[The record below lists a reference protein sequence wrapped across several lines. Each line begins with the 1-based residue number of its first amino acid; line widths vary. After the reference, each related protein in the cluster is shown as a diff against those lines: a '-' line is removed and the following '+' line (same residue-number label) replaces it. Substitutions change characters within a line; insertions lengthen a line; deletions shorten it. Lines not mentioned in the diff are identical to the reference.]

1 MAPQWSNPMAR
12 KQETPASTA
21 DAKNPVSTV
30 DSTDGPPEGD
40 SLLSPAAA
48 HPPASG
54 DPGDSGDS
62 GAPATAR
69 APAEGS
75 GVVPAQGQ
83 AVAGT
88 GSDVVTG
95 DQGASS
101 GIAATD
107 AALSEDASQ
116 AASTLA
122 DSSTSADQLAQ
133 EGQANPN
140 PATLQIYPLRSYMD
154 EGELRRRGGPA
165 YTVPR
170 RHAEELVQRNLAS
183 LEPLK
188 E

>member
-1 MAPQWSNPMAR
+1 MAR

-21 DAKNPVSTV
+21 DAKNPVSPV
-30 DSTDGPPEGD
+30 DSTDGPPEGGT
-40 SLLSPAAA
+40 LLSPAAA
-48 HPPASG
+48 PLPAS
-54 DPGDSGDS
+54 GDSGDS
-62 GAPATAR
+62 GETGAPATAP

-75 GVVPAQGQ
+75 GVVLAEGQ

-95 DQGASS
+95 DQVASS
-101 GIAATD
+101 GIAAND
-107 AALSEDASQ
+107 AALSEDTSQ
-116 AASTLA
+116 AAAALA
-122 DSSTSADQLAQ
+122 DSGTRADQLAQ
-133 EGQANPN
+133 EGQVNPN

>member
-1 MAPQWSNPMAR
+1 MAR

-21 DAKNPVSTV
+21 AAKDPVSAV
-30 DSTDGPPEGD
+30 ASTDGPPEGD

-48 HPPASG
+48 PLPASG
-54 DPGDSGDS
+54 DSDDSGDT
-62 GAPATAR
+62 GAPATAP
-69 APAEGS
+69 APAGS
-75 GVVPAQGQ
+75 GVVPAEGQ

-122 DSSTSADQLAQ
+122 DSSTSADQLSQ
-133 EGQANPN
+133 EGQVNPN

-170 RHAEELVQRNLAS
+170 RHAEELVLRNLAS

>member
-1 MAPQWSNPMAR
+1 MAR

-21 DAKNPVSTV
+21 DVKDPASTV
-30 DSTDGPPEGD
+30 DSSGGSSETAGSP
-40 SLLSPAAA
+40 LSPGAA
-48 HPPASG
+48 PLQASV
-54 DPGDSGDS
+54 DPGGSGDS
-62 GAPATAR
+62 GAPATA
-69 APAEGS
+69 PGSAESS
-75 GVVPAQGQ
+75 GVVSAEGQ

-88 GSDVVTG
+88 GPDVVTG
-95 DQGASS
+95 DSGASS
-101 GIAATD
+101 GIAAPYVT
-107 AALSEDASQ
+107 LSEDASQ
-116 AASTLA
+116 AASALA
-122 DSSTSADQLAQ
+122 DSSNGAEQLAT

>member
-1 MAPQWSNPMAR
+1 MAR

-21 DAKNPVSTV
+21 AAKDPVSAV

-48 HPPASG
+48 PLPAS
-54 DPGDSGDS
+54 GDSGDS
-62 GAPATAR
+62 GDTGAPATAP

-75 GVVPAQGQ
+75 GVVLAEGQ
-83 AVAGT
+83 AVTGT

-95 DQGASS
+95 DQVASS

-107 AALSEDASQ
+107 AALSEDTSQ

-165 YTVPR
+165 YTVLR

>member
-1 MAPQWSNPMAR
+1 MAR

-21 DAKNPVSTV
+21 DAKDPVSTV
-30 DSTDGPPEGD
+30 DPTSGPSEAAD
-40 SLLSPAAA
+40 SPLSLVAASL
-48 HPPASG
+48 PASG
-54 DPGDSGDS
+54 DPGESGDS
-62 GAPATAR
+62 GAPVTAP
-69 APAEGS
+69 ASAEGS
-75 GVVPAQGQ
+75 GLVPPEGQ

-88 GSDVVTG
+88 GPDVLTG
-95 DQGASS
+95 DQGASA

-107 AALSEDASQ
+107 AASSEDASGT
-116 AASTLA
+116 ASTLA
-122 DSSTSADQLAQ
+122 DSSTGADQLAP
-133 EGQANPN
+133 EEQAKPN

-154 EGELRRRGGPA
+154 EGELRRRGGPP

>member
-1 MAPQWSNPMAR
+1 MAPEWSNPMAR

-21 DAKNPVSTV
+21 DAKDPVPTV
-30 DSTDGPPEGD
+30 DTSSGLSEAAG
-40 SLLSPAAA
+40 SLSSPGGAIA
-48 HPPASG
+48 PASG
-54 DPGDSGDS
+54 DPGNLGVTAV
-62 GAPATAR
+62 APGQ
-69 APAEGS
+69 AEGS
-75 GVVPAQGQ
+75 SLVLPEGQ
-83 AVAGT
+83 VAAGT

-95 DQGASS
+95 DQGANA

-107 AALSEDASQ
+107 AASSEDASGT
-116 AASTLA
+116 ASTLA
-122 DSSTSADQLAQ
+122 DSSNGAEQLAP

>member
-1 MAPQWSNPMAR
+1 MAR

-21 DAKNPVSTV
+21 DAKNSVSTV

-48 HPPASG
+48 PPPASG
-54 DPGDSGDS
+54 DPGDP
-62 GAPATAR
+62 GAPATAP

-75 GVVPAQGQ
+75 GVVLAEGQ
-83 AVAGT
+83 AVTGT

-107 AALSEDASQ
+107 AALSEDTSQ
-116 AASTLA
+116 AAA
-122 DSSTSADQLAQ
+122 AVVDSGTRADQLAQ
-133 EGQANPN
+133 EGQVNPN

>member
-1 MAPQWSNPMAR
+1 MAR
-12 KQETPASTA
+12 KQETPASTV
-21 DAKNPVSTV
+21 DAKSPVSPV

-40 SLLSPAAA
+40 TLLSPAAS
-48 HPPASG
+48 PLPAS
-54 DPGDSGDS
+54 GDSGDS
-62 GAPATAR
+62 GDTGAPATAP

-75 GVVPAQGQ
+75 GVVLAEGQ
-83 AVAGT
+83 AVGGT

-95 DQGASS
+95 DQVASS

-107 AALSEDASQ
+107 AALSEDTSQ
-116 AASTLA
+116 AAAALA
-122 DSSTSADQLAQ
+122 DSGTRADQLAQ
-133 EGQANPN
+133 EGQVNPN

>member
-1 MAPQWSNPMAR
+1 MAR

-48 HPPASG
+48 PPPASG
-54 DPGDSGDS
+54 DPGAS
-62 GAPATAR
+62 ATAPVPSESSGVE
-69 APAEGS
+69 PAE
-75 GVVPAQGQ
+75 GQ

-107 AALSEDASQ
+107 AALSEVASQ

-122 DSSTSADQLAQ
+122 GSSTSAEQLAQ
-133 EGQANPN
+133 EGQVNPN

-170 RHAEELVQRNLAS
+170 RHAEELVLRNLAS
-183 LEPLK
+183 LEPLR

>member
-1 MAPQWSNPMAR
+1 MAR

-21 DAKNPVSTV
+21 DAKDRASAV
-30 DSTDGPPEGD
+30 DSSGGSSKTAGSP
-40 SLLSPAAA
+40 LSPAAA
-48 HPPASG
+48 PLPASG
-54 DPGDSGDS
+54 DSGGLGDS
-62 GAPATAR
+62 GAPATA
-69 APAEGS
+69 AGPAEGS
-75 GVVPAQGQ
+75 GVVPADEQ
-83 AVAGT
+83 AAAGT

-95 DQGASS
+95 DSGASTR
-101 GIAATD
+101 IAATD
-107 AALSEDASQ
+107 VALSEGASQ
-116 AASTLA
+116 AASALA
-122 DSSTSADQLAQ
+122 DSRNGADQLAP
-133 EGQANPN
+133 EDQASPN